1 MCDIT
6 DCVCA
11 GNRPSPA
18 FRCRRCSRSV
28 WRWAMRSAAA
38 SAPMLRCRS
47 RQSGSFLFEQQ
58 RRGWDAVRRLAAGA
72 VRLVRLR
79 FRVFAAVYVVS
90 WFFADSGRFRDQRL
104 SVRLYGGR
112 LPEFRLR
119 PCVLS
124 LLRRSRS
131 ARHFSC
137 AGAVSARNA
146 LRSDV
151 CASARAAARPAS
163 PRIIGAIFPGAG
175 ACVLPAVG
183 GCGRRVL
190 CSTVF
195 HTAYSVTC
203 GHCG

>member
-6 DCVCA
+6 DCACA
-11 GNRPSPA
+11 GNRPSPVS
-18 FRCRRCSRSV
+18 RCRRHTNR
-28 WRWAMRSAAA
+28 
-38 SAPMLRCRS
+38 
-47 RQSGSFLFEQQ
+47 EQR

-79 FRVFAAVYVVS
+79 FCVFAAVYVVS
-90 WFFADSGRFRDQRL
+90 WFFADSGRFRDQRFF
-104 SVRLYGGR
+104 VRLYGGR

-119 PCVLS
+119 PCVLA

-146 LRSDV
+146 LRADV

>member
-18 FRCRRCSRSV
+18 FRCRRCSRLCD
-28 WRWAMRSAAA
+28 RLLLRRQCCAAGA
-38 SAPMLRCRS
+38 VK
-47 RQSGSFLFEQQ
+47 SGSFLFEQQ
-58 RRGWDAVRRLAAGA
+58 RRGWDAVRRLADRA

-79 FRVFAAVYVVS
+79 FCVFAAVYVVS
-90 WFFADSGRFRDQRL
+90 WFFADSGRFRDQRFF
-104 SVRLYGGR
+104 VRLYGGR

-119 PCVLS
+119 PCVLA

-146 LRSDV
+146 LRADV

>member
-28 WRWAMRSAAA
+28 WLLLRRQCCAAGA
-38 SAPMLRCRS
+38 VK
-47 RQSGSFLFEQQ
+47 SGSFLFEQQ
-58 RRGWDAVRRLAAGA
+58 RRGWDAVRRLADRA

-79 FRVFAAVYVVS
+79 FCVFAAVYVVS
-90 WFFADSGRFRDQRL
+90 WFFTDSGRFRDQRFF
-104 SVRLYGGR
+104 VRLYGGR

-119 PCVLS
+119 PCVLA

-146 LRSDV
+146 LRADV

>member
-1 MCDIT
+1 MN
-6 DCVCA
+6 VRH
-11 GNRPSPA
+11 NRLRVRRKPAVSRFPLPPLLAVGMAVGYAIGCCFGANAALPEPSNP
-18 FRCRRCSRSV
+18 V
-28 WRWAMRSAAA
+28 
-38 SAPMLRCRS
+38 L
-47 RQSGSFLFEQQ
+47 SFLSSS
-58 RRGWDAVRRLAAGA
+58 GAGGT
-72 VRLVRLR
+72 LYGGLR

-151 CASARAAARPAS
+151 CASARAAARPAGS
-163 PRIIGAIFPGAG
+163 RDIGAIFPGAG